1 MTHVVRPAGD
11 SRVHH
16 CLHATHADAIRCA
29 VLARDAAP
37 GNCRRC
43 GAALAAHVTATV
55 GLTGIDV
62 LARCSGAV
70 LFEREVA
77 A

>member
-1 MTHVVRPAGD
+1 MTHPIRWPGD
-11 SRVHH
+11 LRARQCV
-16 CLHATHADAIRCA
+16 HATHADAIRCA

-43 GAALAAHVTATV
+43 GTALAAHVTGVT
-55 GLTGIDV
+55 GLNGIDV

-70 LFEREVA
+70 LFERKEA

>member
-11 SRVHH
+11 SRVHQ

-43 GAALAAHVTATV
+43 GAALAAHVTATI

>member
-1 MTHVVRPAGD
+1 MTHPIRWFGD
-11 SRVHH
+11 LRARQ
-16 CLHATHADAIRCA
+16 CLHATHPEAIRCA
-29 VLARDAAP
+29 VGARDAAP

-43 GAALAAHVTATV
+43 GAALAAHVTGVT
-55 GLTGIDV
+55 GLNGIDV

>member
-1 MTHVVRPAGD
+1 MTHFVRGHGD
-11 SRVHH
+11 VRARQ

-29 VLARDAAP
+29 VMARDAAP
-37 GNCRRC
+37 GICRRC
-43 GAALAAHVTATV
+43 GAALAAHVTAAV
-55 GLTGIDV
+55 GNCGFDV

-70 LFEREVA
+70 LYERKEA

>member
-1 MTHVVRPAGD
+1 MTHVVRPPGD

-43 GAALAAHVTATV
+43 GSALAAHVTAAI
-55 GLTGIDV
+55 GLNGIDV